1 MRKQEAMIFGA
12 FEVSSYVCF
21 GLAWYSHSYC
31 FAAVG
36 AGLFAVTAV
45 WFFRAAKRLGRFNRG

>member
-1 MRKQEAMIFGA
+1 VRKQEAIVFGA

-21 GLAWYSHSYC
+21 GLAWYNHSYC

-45 WFFRAAKRLGRFNRG
+45 WFLRIAKRLGRFNRG